1 MKKEEAMEILML
13 TDESDLEFFPV
24 GYSQE
29 KNRFLIFR
37 KDLPV
42 GYTPKNSIRW
52 TDLRKSRYHKMSP
65 AFVKV
70 MDALRRA
77 AGNFFTSWGFGHRSK
92 DYSTLKSNL
101 DSLARQ
107 LGGVSREDF
116 EQACRELEDWED
128 YIFTVDTSGYN
139 NKIRWNENKGE
150 GYPPNAKRTWP
161 QTQRRYT
168 GKKKALAENQFH
180 IIGNLLPFVDYLYS
194 KVDDNRY
201 ESKKATNEQYV
212 SNIKDMAKA
221 IKREYNHVMWG
232 IGDSLEKLGLLPE
245 KALEP
250 KDGRLHPK
258 YCYLSPNFSEEYN
271 NGEPVSKRIHSDI
284 KTLTEDMVTK
294 ALVPSGTF
302 SNGYRFRLHTPGW
315 AEKLLATPIISEFDS
330 YMRKVG
336 EDKAWKENFPDWN
349 RYYTAGQSELY
360 DSIMEMLKTRSVPG
374 GEVCLRWPEFTM
386 EPLTK
391 PTPLDLKSKLDKYS
405 DTRQRAAVFVEFV
418 LNWKELLVL
427 PYPDVYA
434 DGVTQMYSMY
444 SNKHYRRLT
453 TDLRDAMT
461 EINTHRII
469 LIEMIQSYNSS
480 IDYIQR
486 TLKNN
491 L

>member
-1 MKKEEAMEILML
+1 MEKEEAMEILML
-13 TDESDLEFFPV
+13 TDESDLDAV
-24 GYSQE
+24 SHE

-42 GYTPKNSIRW
+42 GYTPKKSIKW
-52 TDLRKSRYHKMSP
+52 TDLRQSRHHKMSH

-70 MDALRRA
+70 MNAVRRA
-77 AGNFFTSWGFGHRSK
+77 AGNFFTPWGFGYRGK
-92 DYSTLKSNL
+92 DYTTLKSNL

-139 NKIRWNENKGE
+139 NKIRWNKNKGE

-221 IKREYNHVMWG
+221 IKTEYNHVMWG
-232 IGDSLEKLGLLPE
+232 IRDSLEKLGCE
-245 KALEP
+245 FGP
-250 KDGRLHPK
+250 KF
-258 YCYLSPNFSEEYN
+258 CYLSPKFSEQYN

-360 DSIMEMLKTRSVPG
+360 DSIMEMLKTRSGIPG

-391 PTPLDLKSKLDKYS
+391 PTPLDLKSKLDKCS
-405 DTRQRAAVFVEFV
+405 DTRQRAAVFVEFI

-434 DGVTQMYSMY
+434 DGVTQRYSMY
-444 SNKHYRRLT
+444 SNKDYRRLT

-480 IDYIQR
+480 INYIQR
-486 TLKNN
+486 ILKNN

>member
-1 MKKEEAMEILML
+1 MEKEEAMEILML
-13 TDESDLEFFPV
+13 TDESDLDAV
-24 GYSQE
+24 SHE

-42 GYTPKNSIRW
+42 GYTPKKSIKW
-52 TDLRKSRYHKMSP
+52 TDLRQSRHHKMSH

-70 MDALRRA
+70 MNALRRA
-77 AGNFFTSWGFGHRSK
+77 AGNFFTPWGFGYRGK
-92 DYSTLKSNL
+92 DYTTLKSNL

-139 NKIRWNENKGE
+139 NKIRWNKNKGE

-221 IKREYNHVMWG
+221 IKTEYNHVMWG
-232 IGDSLEKLGLLPE
+232 IRDSLEKLGCE
-245 KALEP
+245 FGP
-250 KDGRLHPK
+250 KF
-258 YCYLSPNFSEEYN
+258 CYLSPKFSEQYN

-360 DSIMEMLKTRSVPG
+360 DSIMEMLKTRSGIPG

-391 PTPLDLKSKLDKYS
+391 PTPLDLKSKLDKCS
-405 DTRQRAAVFVEFV
+405 DTRQRAAVFVEFI

-434 DGVTQMYSMY
+434 DGVTQRYSMY
-444 SNKHYRRLT
+444 SNKDYRRLT

-480 IDYIQR
+480 INYIQR
-486 TLKNN
+486 ILKNN